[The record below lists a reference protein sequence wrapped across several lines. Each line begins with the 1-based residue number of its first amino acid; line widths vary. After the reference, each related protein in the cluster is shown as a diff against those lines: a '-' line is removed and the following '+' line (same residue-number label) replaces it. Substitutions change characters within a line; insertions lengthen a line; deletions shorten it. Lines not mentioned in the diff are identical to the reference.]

1 MASRL
6 GIVAAL
12 AIAVASCLAGSAR
25 TAPAA
30 HAPLYTVLVDPRLCP
45 SPLCGGYW
53 VALANGV
60 RTTCADGM
68 RRPRCYVAKAV
79 DVDRREV
86 DVGVPNDALVR
97 GHLETFV
104 IESATFG
111 LLVTEDV
118 YAPAGKA
125 VVTGG
130 YYRVVD
136 TGVRCIR
143 APCFSFRV
151 TQVNGSTRTFTSSVD
166 LGSAAATKGELA
178 RANAALRT
186 KNGLFARGRF
196 GTSPNGGRVFRASRL
211 YVRATQPRA

>member
-6 GIVAAL
+6 GIVVGV
-12 AIAVASCLAGSAR
+12 AIAVATCLAGAGR
-25 TAPAA
+25 TAPVAQ
-30 HAPLYTVLVDPRLCP
+30 APIYTVLVDPRLCP

-68 RRPRCYVAKAV
+68 RQPRCYVAKAV
-79 DVDRREV
+79 AAEQRER
-86 DVGVPNDALVR
+86 GLSVPNDGLVR

-104 IESATFG
+104 IENGTFG
-111 LLVTEDV
+111 LLVAEDV

-151 TQVNGSTRTFTSSVD
+151 TQMNGSTRTFTSAVD
-166 LGSAAATKGELA
+166 LRSAAATKDELS
-178 RANAALRT
+178 RATAALRT

-196 GTSPNGGRVFRASRL
+196 GTSSKGGRVFRASRL
-211 YVRATQPRA
+211 FLRVTQPRA